1 MMIYLYQ
8 MTQEKNRVTKT
19 VTGGREFE
27 GTLRADS
34 DVVNPSILI
43 EAPVNTVCG
52 YNYMY
57 IPEFKRYYFINNVNA
72 YRTGLSLVTATVDVL
87 MSFSSSILNSNCIIT
102 RSSKAG
108 DQEFALPDDRFPVLQ
123 SEATHVIGYS
133 ELYSNTDPTKAQS
146 LILIMTGIT
155 PST

>member
-19 VTGGREFE
+19 VNGGRDFE

-102 RSSKAG
+102 RSSKSG
-108 DQEFALPDDRFPVLQ
+108 DQEFALPDDRFPILQ
-123 SEATHVIGYS
+123 SEKTHVIGYS